1 MVEIIK
7 SRKFFEHLITFD
19 DILPSL
25 VASKSYDHQTK
36 KLVFDENVYNSQSK
50 EWTYKSGANLTYEPS
65 YEETHKDFLEDFLE
79 IEEDIR
85 TGFVTISIEHIS
97 PVFSKEFL
105 SLIIFEANNIKRE
118 QDLETS
124 TRALNYL
131 KSQYSSTSLVEIKE
145 SISKLIGVEIKKQMI
160 ANISENYVLRPIDPP
175 YLPEEK
181 SWPKRIIIVVSTFLL
196 SILLAVVYVLTRNY
210 LKEIND

>member
-1 MVEIIK
+1 M
-7 SRKFFEHLITFD
+7 
-19 DILPSL
+19 
-25 VASKSYDHQTK
+25 
-36 KLVFDENVYNSQSK
+36 
-50 EWTYKSGANLTYEPS
+50 
-65 YEETHKDFLEDFLE
+65 
-79 IEEDIR
+79 
-85 TGFVTISIEHIS
+85 
-97 PVFSKEFL
+97 
-105 SLIIFEANNIKRE
+105 IIFEANNIKRE